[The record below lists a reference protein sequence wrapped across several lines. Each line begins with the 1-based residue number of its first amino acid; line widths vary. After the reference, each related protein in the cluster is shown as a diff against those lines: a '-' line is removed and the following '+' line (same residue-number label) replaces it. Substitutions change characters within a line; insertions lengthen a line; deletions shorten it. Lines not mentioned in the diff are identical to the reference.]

1 MTHYILLVI
10 STALINNFVLVKFL
24 GLCPFMGVSKKI
36 ETAIGMASW
45 NKNEN
50 YYEVTLYLQ
59 YGNIENLYL
68 DLDHEK
74 VIFKDAERKTIKY
87 DMCKYI
93 NKLYE
98 NDEFT
103 RTMSNI
109 KFEASVFDKK
119 VDI

>member
-1 MTHYILLVI
+1 MFRYENMATEVI
-10 STALINNFVLVKFL
+10 KVDLQNDFNV
-24 GLCPFMGVSKKI
+24 
-36 ETAIGMASW
+36 IGMASW
-45 NKNEN
+45 SKNEN

-74 VIFKDAERKTIKY
+74 VIFKDSERKTIKY

-98 NDEFT
+98 NDEFA

-109 KFEASVFDKK
+109 KFETSVFDKK
-119 VDI
+119 VDV

>member
-1 MTHYILLVI
+1 MFRYENMATEVI
-10 STALINNFVLVKFL
+10 KVDLQNDFNV
-24 GLCPFMGVSKKI
+24 
-36 ETAIGMASW
+36 IGMASQ

>member
-1 MTHYILLVI
+1 MFRYENMATEVI
-10 STALINNFVLVKFL
+10 KVDLQNDFNV
-24 GLCPFMGVSKKI
+24 
-36 ETAIGMASW
+36 IGMASW

-74 VIFKDAERKTIKY
+74 VIFKDAERKAIKY

>member
-1 MTHYILLVI
+1 MFRYENMATEVI
-10 STALINNFVLVKFL
+10 KVDLQNDFNV
-24 GLCPFMGVSKKI
+24 
-36 ETAIGMASW
+36 IGMASW

-50 YYEVTLYLQ
+50 YYEVILYLQ

-119 VDI
+119 VDV